1 MKKTSALNV
10 LLVLGL
16 TMPALILTGCQNA
29 YYSTMEMLG
38 NPKRKILVGRV
49 ESARDSQTEAK
60 EQFQSALEKFT
71 EVVNFSGG
79 ELEQKYENLN
89 DEYEK
94 SRSKTKTVEKRI
106 SDVKNVADALFEEWQ
121 DELEQ
126 YSNKNLRAAS
136 ERKLEQT
143 RQKYEKLIGAMDRAY
158 EKIAPVLTAF
168 SDQVLFLKH
177 NLNAQAVASLQ
188 DELDSVQ
195 TDIAALVRE
204 METSIAEAN
213 AFIDSM
219 TTQD

>member
-1 MKKTSALNV
+1 MKKTAAVNILFVWALTVSA
-10 LLVLGL
+10 
-16 TMPALILTGCQNA
+16 PFLTGCQNA
-29 YYSTMEMLG
+29 YYSTMEMFG
-38 NPKRKILVGRV
+38 KPKRKILVGRV
-49 ESARDSQTEAK
+49 EAARDSQTEAK
-60 EQFQSALEKFT
+60 EQFQSALEKFS

-79 ELEQKYENLN
+79 ELEEKYKKLD
-89 DEYEK
+89 DEYQK
-94 SRSKTKTVEKRI
+94 SRSKAKAVEKRV
-106 SDVKNVADALFEEWQ
+106 SDVKNVAGALFKEWQ

-126 YSNKNLRAAS
+126 YSNRNLRAAS

-143 RQKYEKLIGAMDRAY
+143 RQKYDKLIGAMDRAY

-177 NLNAQAVASLQ
+177 NLNARAVASLQ

-204 METSIAEAN
+204 MEASIAEAN

-219 TTQD
+219 TGEM